1 MNHIKRLV
9 LLGTAAVII
18 SCGIVF
24 PEKTYAAEN
33 TKLIALTFDDG
44 PNTTTTNEVL
54 DVLEQYNA
62 KASFFLIGN
71 NINDKSAAS
80 VKRAYDMGCE
90 IDNHSKSHPN
100 MGSMSAEEIK
110 TEVNY
115 VDEKIMEITGEKSK
129 FFRPPYID
137 TSQTMYDAIDIPFIC
152 GIDCQDYIE
161 NATAQERANYII
173 NGAKDGVIVLLHDAA
188 GNNKTVEALKIA
200 MPILIEE
207 GYEFVT
213 LTELFER
220 QGEMPK
226 EDMIYTYVAKY
237 PCKDYIQY
245 ENIFTGIATG
255 DTSWSGWG
263 KTAVLDGNTLKELG
277 SDYAIEVEYESILQP
292 VLALQKWSGET
303 TLWATV
309 QPFYYNGNRACF
321 LSEDILKV
329 LMENDVDYTD
339 LDRISIIPYG
349 GTMTLAKADILV
361 KKSSEQEASGD
372 INNDGEFNVA
382 DLTLLQN
389 WLLVK
394 ETTLENWEA
403 GDYTKD
409 GKLDVFDTVLMRR
422 SLIK

>member
-1 MNHIKRLV
+1 M
-9 LLGTAAVII
+9 
-18 SCGIVF
+18 
-24 PEKTYAAEN
+24 
-33 TKLIALTFDDG
+33 
-44 PNTTTTNEVL
+44 
-54 DVLEQYNA
+54 
-62 KASFFLIGN
+62 
-71 NINDKSAAS
+71 
-80 VKRAYDMGCE
+80 
-90 IDNHSKSHPN
+90 
-100 MGSMSAEEIK
+100 
-110 TEVNY
+110 
-115 VDEKIMEITGEKSK
+115 
-129 FFRPPYID
+129 
-137 TSQTMYDAIDIPFIC
+137 
-152 GIDCQDYIE
+152 
-161 NATAQERANYII
+161 
-173 NGAKDGVIVLLHDAA
+173 
-188 GNNKTVEALKIA
+188 
-200 MPILIEE
+200 
-207 GYEFVT
+207 
-213 LTELFER
+213 
-220 QGEMPK
+220 
-226 EDMIYTYVAKY
+226 AKY

-292 VLALQKWSGET
+292 VLALQKWSGGT

-321 LSEDILKV
+321 LAEDILKV
-329 LMENDVDYTD
+329 LEENNVDYTD
-339 LDRISIIPYG
+339 LDRMSIIPYG
-349 GTMTLAKADILV
+349 GTMTMTKADILV
-361 KKSSEQEASGD
+361 KKSSEQETSGD

>member
-1 MNHIKRLV
+1 
-9 LLGTAAVII
+9 
-18 SCGIVF
+18 
-24 PEKTYAAEN
+24 
-33 TKLIALTFDDG
+33 
-44 PNTTTTNEVL
+44 
-54 DVLEQYNA
+54 
-62 KASFFLIGN
+62 
-71 NINDKSAAS
+71 
-80 VKRAYDMGCE
+80 MGCE

-161 NATAQERANYII
+161 NVTAQERANYII

-303 TLWATV
+303 T
-309 QPFYYNGNRACF
+309 
-321 LSEDILKV
+321 
-329 LMENDVDYTD
+329 
-339 LDRISIIPYG
+339 YG
-349 GTMTLAKADILV
+349 QRFSRSTITAIV
-361 KKSSEQEASGD
+361 PAS
-372 INNDGEFNVA
+372 
-382 DLTLLQN
+382 LLR
-389 WLLVK
+389 
-394 ETTLENWEA
+394 T
-403 GDYTKD
+403 
-409 GKLDVFDTVLMRR
+409 F
-422 SLIK
+422 